1 MMQQQVKE
9 FMIIN
14 DQYPCD
20 EGIVTLL
27 PFRFSLIDE
36 EVKELK
42 SATNFVDILDA
53 IVDILYVGFGTLI
66 SLEAEVDDE
75 REEFGD
81 WQRIELDG
89 DMLQLGIE
97 SINTDDLA
105 VARTR
110 EEFIEATEEII
121 FKTIAIGRMFDL
133 VGAFNEVHK
142 SNMSKLDD
150 NGKPIKNHYGKV
162 LKGPNYKPPQLKQ
175 YTY

>member
-1 MMQQQVKE
+1 MQQQIKE
-9 FMIIN
+9 FMVIN
-14 DQYPCD
+14 EQYPCD

-36 EVKELK
+36 EVQELK
-42 SATNFVDILDA
+42 AAVNLVDILDA
-53 IVDILYVGFGTLI
+53 IVDILYVSFGTLI
-66 SLEAEVDDE
+66 SLEAEVEDE

-81 WQRIELDG
+81 WQRVPLDG
-89 DMLQLGIE
+89 DMLALGIQH
-97 SINTDDLA
+97 INTDGLA
-105 VARTR
+105 AARTR

-121 FKTIAIGRMFDL
+121 FNTMSIGRMFDL
-133 VGAFNEVHK
+133 IGAFNEVHS